1 MTTRIRMAML
11 GLNFGGWM
19 LEHELGAGAGQAA
32 VEIVAVCDR
41 DATKVATWS
50 ARLGVPGY
58 TDLTELLAHP
68 GLQAIG
74 VFTGPVGR
82 ADLIERIIL
91 AGYDVMTTKPFDGDV
106 HRATAVLAL
115 ATHLGRVVHL
125 NSPAPQMTPDVVQLA
140 AWATQYQLGRPI
152 AYRATTWCAYREQ
165 PDGSWYDD
173 PRACPA
179 APLFRLGIYLM
190 NDVSWF
196 FGEIARVDVQQTR
209 IFTQRPTA
217 DTAQLAVQYADG
229 ALGSIFA
236 SFCVD
241 DQQYYRCSLE
251 INFARGTLYRN
262 VGLAPVANPHVQLAG
277 AVVVDG
283 QSLQLHAETAPQGA
297 GYQWQVFRDAVL
309 RGEGTSGAYVERIVA
324 GLQMLDA
331 MRIASNN
338 RGAE

>member
-1 MTTRIRMAML
+1 MAML

-19 LEHELGAGAGQAA
+19 LEHELGTGAGQAA

-41 DATKVATWS
+41 DAAKVATWS

-58 TDLTELLAHP
+58 TDLADVLAHP
-68 GLQAIG
+68 GLQAVG

-91 AGYDVMTTKPFDGDV
+91 AGYDVLTTKPFDGDMR
-106 HRATAVLAL
+106 RATAVLAL
-115 ATHLGRVVHL
+115 ATRLGRVVHL
-125 NSPAPQMTPDVVQLA
+125 NSPAPQMTPDVMQLA

-209 IFTQRPTA
+209 IFTHRPTA

-262 VGLAPVANPHVQLAG
+262 VGPAPVANSQVQLAG

-283 QSLQLHAETAPQGA
+283 QALQLHAETAAQGA

-309 RGEGTSGAYVERIVA
+309 LGQGTPAAYAERIVA
-324 GLQMLDA
+324 GLRMLDA
-331 MRIASNN
+331 MRMASDDG
-338 RGAE
+338 RADE